1 MKLDTSPPRSGAEAH
16 PLPRPIRW
24 FRLSRLMLHLVHGIL
39 VVAVWYPLIG
49 TERRLRLKQAWSE
62 KLLNILGVHLQ
73 AQLQGLPPGSLLV
86 ANHVSWLDVYL
97 INAAQPAAF
106 VSKAEVRQW
115 PVIGWLSART
125 DTIFLR
131 RGSRGH
137 ARIINEEI
145 GAILGRGHMVVLFP
159 EGTTTDGGSLLHF
172 HGALLQP
179 AIEAGRPIVP
189 LALSYHDRNG
199 RRSTAAAYVG
209 ETSLWQCLQS
219 ILAAGWLAGRVEACP
234 PLTVE
239 AAGGRKELAQQARQQ
254 IATRLMLGSN
264 ETGAAEPLQDAA

>member
-1 MKLDTSPPRSGAEAH
+1 
-16 PLPRPIRW
+16 
-24 FRLSRLMLHLVHGIL
+24 
-39 VVAVWYPLIG
+39 
-49 TERRLRLKQAWSE
+49 
-62 KLLNILGVHLQ
+62 
-73 AQLQGLPPGSLLV
+73 
-86 ANHVSWLDVYL
+86 
-97 INAAQPAAF
+97 
-106 VSKAEVRQW
+106 
-115 PVIGWLSART
+115 
-125 DTIFLR
+125 
-131 RGSRGH
+131 
-137 ARIINEEI
+137 IINEEI
-145 GAILGRGHMVVLFP
+145 GAILGRGHMVALFP

-219 ILAAGWLAGRVEACP
+219 ILAAGWLEGRVEACP

-264 ETGAAEPLQDAA
+264 ETGAAAPLQHAA